1 MSDRGEI
8 ANIIER
14 TLRNDETSMNNYT
27 DCTYLTDAT
36 LDGHF
41 NLVAVADA
49 IIAAGFQK
57 VAAVE
62 PCDYTF
68 SHTRH
73 WCGNPTCRES

>member
-1 MSDRGEI
+1 MGARAEI

-14 TLRNDETSMNNYT
+14 TLREDETWGNYT
-27 DCTYLTDAT
+27 DCDRLTDAT

-41 NLVAVADA
+41 DLVAVADA

-57 VAAVE
+57 VAKVE
-62 PCDYTF
+62 PCGYTL